1 MSSGRG
7 TEGPPEAKAGGP
19 ERETGASA
27 GEARGP
33 GSPFLQ
39 AQAPLQTSG
48 HGLIAN
54 APQIK
59 ELTEEW

>member
-7 TEGPPEAKAGGP
+7 KQEPPR
-19 ERETGASA
+19 ERP
-27 GEARGP
+27 GEP
-33 GSPFLQ
+33 GSPFLR

-48 HGLIAN
+48 HGLIVN
-54 APQIK
+54 ALQIK